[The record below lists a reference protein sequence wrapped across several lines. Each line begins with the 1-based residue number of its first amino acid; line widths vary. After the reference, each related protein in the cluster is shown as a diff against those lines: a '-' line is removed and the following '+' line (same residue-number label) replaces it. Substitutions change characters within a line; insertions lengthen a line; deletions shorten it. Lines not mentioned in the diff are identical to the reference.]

1 MTTLF
6 SLDPGDILSE
16 AAANGFRE
24 FSANVPFVAYTTLQ
38 MRTSARSGRLD
49 GFVFEYQQYQNTPEL
64 IQEYVF
70 VPYGVRHDNP
80 VFELGNLS
88 DAKHTLLSDF
98 IAYAKSPA
106 NQTLAEGYGFNG
118 LPDYKSDSRVT
129 GERLAQAQRL
139 WKENKNADRD
149 LLVVFVADLSGSMT
163 GEPLERLKE
172 AITQGA
178 KYISDDSY
186 VGLVSFNENA
196 VINLPIGKMDML
208 QRQYFAGAVNNWKSM
223 GNTAMYNGII
233 TGLQMLTEA
242 RAQNPTAKCMLFVL
256 TDGENT
262 GGRADILEYDDVK
275 DVIFEV
281 GIPVYTI
288 GFNANISVLSEISS
302 LNEAASV
309 NADNEDVVYRLSQ
322 LFNAEM

>member
-1 MTTLF
+1 
-6 SLDPGDILSE
+6 
-16 AAANGFRE
+16 
-24 FSANVPFVAYTTLQ
+24 
-38 MRTSARSGRLD
+38 
-49 GFVFEYQQYQNTPEL
+49 
-64 IQEYVF
+64 
-70 VPYGVRHDNP
+70 
-80 VFELGNLS
+80 
-88 DAKHTLLSDF
+88 
-98 IAYAKSPA
+98 
-106 NQTLAEGYGFNG
+106 
-118 LPDYKSDSRVT
+118 
-129 GERLAQAQRL
+129 
-139 WKENKNADRD
+139 
-149 LLVVFVADLSGSMT
+149 
-163 GEPLERLKE
+163 
-172 AITQGA
+172 
-178 KYISDDSY
+178 
-186 VGLVSFNENA
+186 
-196 VINLPIGKMDML
+196 
-208 QRQYFAGAVNNWKSM
+208 M

-262 GGRADILEYDDVK
+262 SGRSDILEYGDVK